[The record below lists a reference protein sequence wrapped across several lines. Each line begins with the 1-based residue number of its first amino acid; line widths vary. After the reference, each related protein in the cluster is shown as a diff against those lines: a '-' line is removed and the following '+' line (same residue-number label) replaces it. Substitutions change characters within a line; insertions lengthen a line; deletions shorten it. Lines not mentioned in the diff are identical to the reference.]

1 MQSARCGCAG
11 LSTPGT
17 EVALPTVLGFA
28 SEVALPVALGLLWT
42 AVVVLWGWHRR
53 PRQVRSPS
61 PTRPR
66 AHSMLAAPA
75 VGFALAAVIAL
86 AVHPVLGVG
95 MGLLVWITPHRRR
108 AQRHRRKQAEIIE
121 ELPEAIDLLR
131 LAASSGLNVH
141 LAVAAVGERLRGPV
155 GLGLAEAVQRAH
167 SGMRLADALEPL
179 PDRVGEPVR
188 PLARVLIDGDRYG
201 TELEPALE
209 QLAADSRLLRRRRA
223 EEQARRLP
231 LRLLLPLV
239 SCILPA
245 FILLTLAPV
254 LAETLTVLRR

>member
-1 MQSARCGCAG
+1 MRSAPCGCVGSSIPAI
-11 LSTPGT
+11 
-17 EVALPTVLGFA
+17 EMALPI
-28 SEVALPVALGLLWT
+28 ALGLLWA
-42 AVVVLWGWHRR
+42 AVVLLLGWQTR
-53 PRQVRSPS
+53 PRQIRSPS
-61 PTRPR
+61 PAPPR
-66 AHSMLAAPA
+66 ARSSKTAPA

-95 MGLLVWITPHRRR
+95 MGLLIWIAPHRRR
-108 AQRHRRKQAEIIE
+108 AQQQRRQRAEIID

-131 LAASSGLNVH
+131 LAVSSGLNVH
-141 LAVAAVGERLRGPV
+141 LAVAAVGERLFGPV
-155 GLGLAEAVQRAH
+155 GLGLAGAAQRVH
-167 SGMRLADALEPL
+167 TGMRLADALEPL
-179 PDRVGEPVR
+179 PVTVGEPMR
-188 PLARVLIDGDRYG
+188 PLVRVLIDGDRYG

-239 SCILPA
+239 ACILPA

-254 LAETLTVLRR
+254 LAETLTTLRQ